1 MTLHVWWATL
11 TAADQGLTA
20 MLDSRERARVEALRR
35 PADQGRSLVGAAL
48 LRSAVASHLGA
59 APQEI
64 VIDRTCAE
72 CGGPHGAPQVLG
84 PGSPPFPQVSV
95 SHSGLLVVVALGAG
109 GPVGVD
115 VQRLAEL
122 SDPAHGPA
130 WVRREALVKAGGA
143 AGDAAMRDLRPP
155 LSGYAAAVVA
165 PAELPGPIVE
175 HAWPP
180 AGR

>member
-1 MTLHVWWATL
+1 MTLHVWWASL
-11 TAADQGLTA
+11 TAADQSLTA
-20 MLDSRERARVEALRR
+20 VLDSRERARVESLRR

-48 LRSAVASHLGA
+48 LRFAVADHLGA

-72 CGGPHGAPQVLG
+72 CGGPHGAPRVLG
-84 PGSPPFPQVSV
+84 PGAPPFPRVSV
-95 SHSGLLVVVALGAG
+95 SHSGLLVLVALSDH

-115 VQRLAEL
+115 VQRLADL
-122 SDPAHGPA
+122 PDPAGGPG

-143 AGDAAMRDLRPP
+143 VRDAATQDLRPP
-155 LSGYAAAVVA
+155 LDGYAAAVVA
-165 PAELPGPIVE
+165 PDDLPGPITE

-180 AGR
+180 AG